1 MQHDSEVSMWPT
13 EIRDAKYIALETFRR
28 DGQGVVTPVWQ
39 VPDGDMLYVWT
50 DADSWK
56 TKRIRA
62 NSHVRLCR
70 SDARGNPTGP
80 WIEGKAQVLD
90 GDLLPYQRLMTAKYG
105 LFFQA
110 YAVLWTVMKK
120 ASVVIGV
127 TTDQVSQDRNSG
139 DATFPRLGSPP
150 SSQPRRAT

>member
-28 DGQGVVTPVWQ
+28 NGQGVVTPVWQ

-50 DADSWK
+50 DAASWK

-70 SDARGNPTGP
+70 SDARGG
-80 WIEGKAQVLD
+80 A
-90 GDLLPYQRLMTAKYG
+90 
-105 LFFQA
+105 
-110 YAVLWTVMKK
+110 
-120 ASVVIGV
+120 
-127 TTDQVSQDRNSG
+127 
-139 DATFPRLGSPP
+139 
-150 SSQPRRAT
+150 